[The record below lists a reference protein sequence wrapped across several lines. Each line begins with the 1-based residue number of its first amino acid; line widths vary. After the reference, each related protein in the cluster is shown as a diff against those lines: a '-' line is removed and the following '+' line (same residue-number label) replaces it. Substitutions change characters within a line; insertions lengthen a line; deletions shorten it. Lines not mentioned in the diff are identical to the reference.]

1 MAENLLRV
9 LSENQTVNA
18 KVNSILIIL
27 MQLLPY
33 SVNKLHVSKIFSF
46 LFILF

>member
-9 LSENQTVNA
+9 LSDNETVNA
-18 KVNSILIIL
+18 KVNSVLIVL
-27 MQLLPY
+27 TQLLPY
-33 SVNKLHVSKIFSF
+33 SVNRLHLFKMFGF